1 MDYKVLARS
10 WRPRS
15 FAEVVGQEA
24 TLKALQQSL
33 LSQQLHH
40 AYLFTGTRGVGKTSI
55 ARILAKSINCATGIV
70 AEPCG
75 SCDIC
80 VAIDNGACVD
90 VIEVDAAS
98 RTKVED
104 TRELLDNVPY
114 APVHARFKVYIIDEV
129 HMLSKH
135 SFNALLKT
143 LEEPPE
149 HVKFILATTDP
160 QKLPDTILSRCLQFH
175 LRSLTSGQVAQHLQH
190 ILQQEKINFDSEA
203 LQAIGEAANGSMR
216 DALSLLEQVIAFG
229 ERNVTLQAAQAI
241 LGTALQAQTLDLLRH
256 IVDGDVKL
264 ALATVHE
271 LSAHNADFNVVLKEL
286 QTLIYQLAVAH
297 LVPDD
302 TTKDLLELGQ
312 RIEAAEIQLLYQITL
327 LGVRDLPYAPN
338 MRIGFEM
345 IVLRMLSFVPELG
358 SVTEPAVTE
367 TKKPTTVAAT
377 AVNTA
382 PKANI
387 KSSVTHKAAA
397 PVKSPATTQ
406 VVTKAAPVAK
416 PPAKHTLNSASD
428 WAKIVMHLNLQGI
441 SKMIAEHCTVNSLQD
456 HEVILTLDETQKPL
470 LSAKHTERIESALQS
485 YLGKKIQVIVKVGT
499 LNTVAPAQAR
509 QDKAEQSIET
519 DANIKK
525 IMQTFDAK
533 ISNITARE
541 E

>member
-24 TLKALQQSL
+24 TLKALQHSL
-33 LSQQLHH
+33 HSQKLHH

-70 AEPCG
+70 DEPCG
-75 SCDIC
+75 VCDIC
-80 VAIDNGACVD
+80 VSIDNGSCVD

-114 APVHARFKVYIIDEV
+114 APVQARFKVYIIDEV

-175 LRSLTSGQVAQHLQH
+175 LRSLAPAQVAKHLQN
-190 ILQQEKINFDSEA
+190 ILQQEEIPCVEEA
-203 LQAIGEAANGSMR
+203 LLAIGEAANGSMR
-216 DALSLLEQVIAFG
+216 DALSILEQVIAFG
-229 ERNVTLQAAQAI
+229 ERNVTLQAAQTI

-256 IVDGDVKL
+256 IVAGEIKP
-264 ALATVHE
+264 ALAVVRE
-271 LSAHNADFNVVLKEL
+271 LVAHNADFNVVLKEL

-302 TTKDLLELGQ
+302 TPSELVELAQ
-312 RIEAAEIQLLYQITL
+312 QIEAAEIQLLYQISL

-338 MRIGFEM
+338 MLIGFEM
-345 IVLRMLSFVPELG
+345 IVLRMLSCVPVLDSSNSPVPDREH
-358 SVTEPAVTE
+358 SS
-367 TKKPTTVAAT
+367 
-377 AVNTA
+377 A
-382 PKANI
+382 PKAAN
-387 KSSVTHKAAA
+387 KAPVMPRPSA
-397 PVKSPATTQ
+397 PVKAQTAVSTPTKQVRSAATHAKQSLTQ
-406 VVTKAAPVAK
+406 
-416 PPAKHTLNSASD
+416 ASD
-428 WAKIVMHLNLQGI
+428 WAKVVKQLNLQGI
-441 SKMIAEHCTVNSLQD
+441 SKMIAEHCTVHSLQGNAL
-456 HEVILTLDETQKPL
+456 VLTLDETQKPL
-470 LSAKHTERIESALQS
+470 LSDKHIAKIQAALQS
-485 YLGKKIQVIVKVGT
+485 YMKNKVQVSVKVGALDT
-499 LNTVAPAQAR
+499 IAPAQER
-509 QDKAEQSIET
+509 QDKAQKSIET
-519 DANIKK
+519 DANIKQ
-525 IMQTFDAK
+525 IMHTFDAK
-533 ISNITARE
+533 ISNITAKE